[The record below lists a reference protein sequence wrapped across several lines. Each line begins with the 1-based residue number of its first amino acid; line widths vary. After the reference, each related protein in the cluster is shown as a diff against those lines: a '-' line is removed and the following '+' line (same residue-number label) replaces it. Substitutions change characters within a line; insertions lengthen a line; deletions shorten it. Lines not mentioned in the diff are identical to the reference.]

1 MLAVA
6 LVGIA
11 SRSEASGIPGFVV
24 AYVGDTV
31 WALFVFLAIGFIM
44 PRWPVVRIAALALAF
59 SVTIEFSQ
67 LYQAPWINAIRE
79 NPVGNLAIGDGF
91 LWSDLVCYAVG
102 ITGGV
107 FAEVLF
113 RGPTVAEKTN
123 TKPSRWYPL

>member
-1 MLAVA
+1 MQ
-6 LVGIA
+6 
-11 SRSEASGIPGFVV
+11 
-24 AYVGDTV
+24 
-31 WALFVFLAIGFIM
+31 
-44 PRWPVVRIAALALAF
+44 RWPVVRIAALAFAF

-102 ITGGV
+102 IPGGV

-113 RGPTVAEKTN
+113 RDPTVAEKTN